1 MLYRH
6 FTGLTYT
13 TGVKDTAES
22 KQAYWLIDAIASHV
36 IANPKFKKRCSED
49 QRFADMQIWI
59 LSKQDDGAKLIGVA
73 DTVDE
78 ELKNPACEQDI
89 TFTDFEFY
97 ADQDEK
103 FYCAKNFI
111 EGRECYTIMKPSE
124 Y

>member
-1 MLYRH
+1 
-6 FTGLTYT
+6 
-13 TGVKDTAES
+13 
-22 KQAYWLIDAIASHV
+22 
-36 IANPKFKKRCSED
+36 
-49 QRFADMQIWI
+49 MQIWI